1 MSSNMSQS
9 VQYIIDANAP
19 MVFNYAYSR
28 PEFQRIV
35 HPIGIVG
42 DVVHTLDAETNKFK
56 KFKLDGIIFPT
67 YAASAEYLSYAIEQ
81 GFTIS
86 FYYRNSNPDFKR
98 LGVPVKLSK
107 NGKSVL
113 VRIETYLPYRRYS
126 NQTPTYVEHKYFK
139 IDAMENLQSEHY
151 FETLPE
157 KVQVSGALGPVER
170 EFPEWMVERDW
181 FPVEEENIDEEEPLE
196 VELIELEEL
205 PEYLKFSSDDENDPD
220 YEPSDDECETTD
232 VSSDDDEKSC
242 SDDEVVYEDKGVRI
256 TKKMLDEEAAKIK
269 KNTARNKELKQV
281 VDAIE
286 CIGCRHGIA
295 NQQAHYGGCIQFEE
309 Y

>member
-9 VQYIIDANAP
+9 VQHIIDANAP
-19 MVFNYAYSR
+19 MVFNYAHSR
-28 PEFQRIV
+28 PEIQRIV
-35 HPIGIVG
+35 YPIGIVG

-67 YAASAEYLSYAIEQ
+67 YRASAEYLSYAIEQ

-86 FYYRNSNPDFKR
+86 FYYRNSNPEFKR
-98 LGVPVKLSK
+98 VGVPVKLSK
-107 NGKSVL
+107 NGKAVL

-126 NQTPTYVEHKYFK
+126 NQTPTYTEHKYFT

-151 FETLPE
+151 VQTLPE
-157 KVQVSGALGPVER
+157 RPTQEQSIP
-170 EFPEWMVERDW
+170 DW
-181 FPVEEENIDEEEPLE
+181 IMNTDWSHGLDDGEINFDNEEP
-196 VELIELEEL
+196 IELEVIDL
-205 PEYLKFSSDDENDPD
+205 GDFSEYLRGDGVMEPVSDDE
-220 YEPSDDECETTD
+220 SECETTD
-232 VSSDDDEKSC
+232 EEYLPSSDDESC
-242 SDDEVVYEDKGVRI
+242 SDDDVVYENEGVRI
-256 TKKMLDEEAAKIK
+256 TKKMLEEEASKIK

-286 CIGCRHGIA
+286 CIGCRHGIS
-295 NQQAHYGGCIQFEE
+295 NQQAHYGGCIDYEE